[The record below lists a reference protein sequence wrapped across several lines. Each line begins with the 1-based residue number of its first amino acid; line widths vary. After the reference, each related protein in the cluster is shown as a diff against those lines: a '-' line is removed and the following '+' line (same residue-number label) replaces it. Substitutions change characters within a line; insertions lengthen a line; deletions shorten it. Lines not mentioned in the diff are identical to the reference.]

1 MSDMS
6 QLLILFLYT
15 LTFKAAGVLA
25 AHIHPNHLQ
34 GVSSSGFAC
43 WPPTCNS
50 KFFGHVSGDH
60 QIKRLTWLVYQQL

>member
-15 LTFKAAGVLA
+15 LTFKAAGLLA

-34 GVSSSGFAC
+34 GVSDSGLMSLFETHPA
-43 WPPTCNS
+43 
-50 KFFGHVSGDH
+50 G
-60 QIKRLTWLVYQQL
+60 